1 MNDELDE
8 LRRANPVSGE
18 ELCPEYPT
26 VRERIRMK
34 DDRKTQMRERLLVGL
49 ICCGLAG
56 SVATMSVLRSNDSTL
71 PVIRLSAAR
80 EEAMSATADA
90 KMASWA
96 GGQLVLEAGVEI
108 PAGEA
113 DVWRTSEISKS
124 DVEKLAIR
132 LGIDPEEAAISET
145 PEKSFQG
152 KNLFVGANGTWSYWV
167 DSWGA
172 STEISAPACAPDSK
186 DCGTYETAVPQPTP
200 AAKNLPARKE
210 AVAIAEKLIGDAN
223 VVVSES
229 SRDDWSVQV
238 TATLDVAN
246 GAELPSWGYV
256 SIGDGGRVLG
266 AGGVI
271 GGLQR
276 VGSYPT
282 ISASEAVKRVQM
294 WPMMAMARDSAL
306 SESISVLPAC
316 EDSCEEIMPIPAE
329 EVPGAVGDGVSPS
342 EPTVVTD
349 SPVVD
354 VFPTDGEPEDII
366 AVKVTLSAMLVTDVE
381 GRGWVVPAYAYETKD
396 GAVFQAV
403 ALDDSQYDTDVTA
416 APSGMSTIAEPAAG
430 SDSVEPKLV
439 DDAVL
444 KTVIGMSEAEAV
456 TYVLKQG
463 FVARTTERDGEGL
476 AVTRDYSESRVNL
489 VVKAD
494 KVVGASRG

>member
-1 MNDELDE
+1 MNDELDELDE

-18 ELCPEYPT
+18 EPCPEYPT

-34 DDRKTQMRERLLVGL
+34 DERKTQMRDRLMVGL

-80 EEAMSATADA
+80 EAAMSATADA
-90 KMASWA
+90 KMAPWA
-96 GGQLVLEAGVEI
+96 GGKVVLEAGVEI

-113 DVWRTSEISKS
+113 DVWRTSEISKI

-145 PEKSFQG
+145 PERSFQG

-172 STEISAPACAPDSK
+172 DTAVSSAPQPAPTSSK
-186 DCGTYETAVPQPTP
+186 LPT
-200 AAKNLPARKE
+200 KKE
-210 AVAIAEKLIGDAN
+210 ALAIAEKLIGDES
-223 VVVSES
+223 VVLSES

-238 TATLDVAN
+238 TATLDIAN

-294 WPMMAMARDSAL
+294 WPMMAMARKSAL

-316 EDSCEEIMPIPAE
+316 EDSCEEVMPMPAE
-329 EVPGAVGDGVSPS
+329 EISGEELPGGTGDVVSPND
-342 EPTVVTD
+342 PTVVTD
-349 SPVVD
+349 SPVID

-366 AVKVTLSAMLVTDVE
+366 AVKVTRSAMLVTDVE
-381 GRGWVVPAYAYETKD
+381 GRGWIVPAYAYETRD

-416 APSGMSTIAEPAAG
+416 APSVMSTIAEPATG
-430 SDSVEPKLV
+430 SDTVEPKLV
-439 DDAVL
+439 GDAVL
-444 KTVIGMSEAEAV
+444 KAVIGMSEADAV